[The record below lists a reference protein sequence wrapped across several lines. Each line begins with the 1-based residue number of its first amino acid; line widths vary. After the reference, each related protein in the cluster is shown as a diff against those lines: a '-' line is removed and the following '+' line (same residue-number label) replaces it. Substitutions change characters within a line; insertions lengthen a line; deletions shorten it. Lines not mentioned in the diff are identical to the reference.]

1 MMEERVKEEKIKGTC
16 RKGEEGRLMKGRRK
30 GLVEKKKK
38 WMSNMIRFRSG
49 GVLLIRNLITRQIT
63 LDDLTQLLMK

>member
-1 MMEERVKEEKIKGTC
+1 
-16 RKGEEGRLMKGRRK
+16 MKGRRK

-49 GVLLIRNLITRQIT
+49 GVLESLET
-63 LDDLTQLLMK
+63 